1 MNERERERLRMIY
14 SLLNQ
19 GDVQSSPV
27 FPITGLYSHAL
38 IGQRGVRTEGGL
50 IGQAYEHRSPLG

>member
-1 MNERERERLRMIY
+1 MIY